1 MNKNYAEINKALFF
15 NRNIFLLKM
24 VSTSINRPKQKVHK
38 NHQRLAR
45 LKKQRSKANK
55 KATEYIIPDAD
66 IMPKSHLRK
75 HLKHPQNNAEMS
87 GKKKRKVLKM
97 LRRKQ
102 AGSSKMMEVEAEE
115 GPCKVEV
122 EEKAGDVEMEA
133 E

>member
-1 MNKNYAEINKALFF
+1 MGFYLNKKFIK
-15 NRNIFLLKM
+15 IKM

-66 IMPKSHLRK
+66 VMPMSHIRK
-75 HLKHPQNNAEMS
+75 LLK
-87 GKKKRKVLKM
+87 R
-97 LRRKQ
+97 LRRQ
-102 AGSSKMMEVEAEE
+102 QPAAFEQRCGKMEIEAEAEAGAKAE
-115 GPCKVEV
+115 G
-122 EEKAGDVEMEA
+122 EEKTKDVEMEEA